1 MTHREIVEQGVRV
14 LGVAVVCLCSLV
26 GLTAVSLMGL
36 SAGNECDPGDHA
48 LCNGWGRD
56 VLSLGPMVVALAA
69 AAVGSYGA
77 MSRRPWR
84 PVLWVIAMAAQFTV
98 WALVMELYG

>member
-1 MTHREIVEQGVRV
+1 M
-14 LGVAVVCLCSLV
+14 LGVAVVCLCSFV

-36 SAGNECDPGDHA
+36 SVATECDPGDHA
-48 LCNGWGRD
+48 LCNGWGRA
-56 VLSLGPMVVALAA
+56 VLSLGPMAVALSA

-84 PVLWVIAMAAQFTV
+84 PALWVIAMGTQLTV
-98 WALVMELYG
+98 WVWVARMYG

>member
-1 MTHREIVEQGVRV
+1 MQGVRV

-26 GLTAVSLMGL
+26 GLMAVSLMGL
-36 SAGNECDPGDHA
+36 SVGTECEPGDHA
-48 LCNGWGRD
+48 LCNDWGRTL
-56 VLSLGPMVVALAA
+56 LSVGPMVVALVA

-84 PVLWVIAMAAQFTV
+84 PVLWVLAMGAQLTV
-98 WALVMELYG
+98 FLVVAEMYG

>member
-1 MTHREIVEQGVRV
+1 MTRREIVEQGVRV

-36 SAGNECDPGDHA
+36 SVATECDPGDHA
-48 LCNGWGRD
+48 LCNGWGKA
-56 VLSLGPMVVALAA
+56 VLSLGPMAVALAA

-84 PVLWVIAMAAQFTV
+84 PALWAIAMGAQFTV
-98 WALVMELYG
+98 WAWVAGMYG